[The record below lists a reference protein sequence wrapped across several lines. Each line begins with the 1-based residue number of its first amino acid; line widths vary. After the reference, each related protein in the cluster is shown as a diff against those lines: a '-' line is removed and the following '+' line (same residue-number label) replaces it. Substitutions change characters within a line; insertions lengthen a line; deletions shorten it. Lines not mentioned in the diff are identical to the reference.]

1 VIGRHD
7 FNSEW
12 CGQEVGIVRDNA
24 FFELSVLERENRLR
38 PWAWVEARQ
47 GAGLAS
53 RALGAAGF
61 TQVDTQMPFKIGLAR
76 LQGSPSL
83 ERAEVRF
90 ADQEPF
96 HVPGAELADFAHER
110 FAVLPGVGMADLNR
124 RYALWS
130 EQLLQAD
137 PAHCMQVLV
146 GGEVQGWFLGRQTEQ
161 GLELTLAMLKRGAS
175 ISGHLLYHRAL
186 LAYAERGARVGH
198 AAFSVSNTP
207 VLNIYASLGARF
219 LAPVASW
226 FWIAG

>member
-1 VIGRHD
+1 MIGRHD

-12 CGQEVGIVRDNA
+12 CGQEAGIVRDNA
-24 FFELSVLERENRLR
+24 FFELSDTERAGLLE

-47 GAGLAS
+47 GSGLTSAL
-53 RALGAAGF
+53 LGAAGF
-61 TQVDTQMPFKIGLAR
+61 SQVDTQIPFKIGLAR

-90 ADQEPF
+90 ADQVGF
-96 HVPGAELADFAHER
+96 QVQSSELTDFAHER
-110 FAVLPGVGMADLNR
+110 FAVLPGVSMEDLNR

-130 EQLLQAD
+130 EQLLQTD

-146 GGEVQGWFLGRQTEQ
+146 GGEVQGWFLGRQTQ
-161 GLELTLAMLKRGAS
+161 KGLELTLAMLKREAS

-186 LAYAERGARVGH
+186 MAYAERGARVGY

-219 LAPVASW
+219 LAPVSSW
-226 FWIAG
+226 LWIAG